1 MATTGYYYLHTNG
14 TLLFKHAYLD
24 GAEQEFEFRESP
36 FAVMFWKVDAQRRED
51 MWRVLI
57 EALALGGE
65 PQGITKLANMAGC
78 NDHDAKVY
86 AERIGVRVDSPGS
99 AFKWGA
105 ITRRERTSGMNHTG
119 FGGTALEAMADL
131 CKNMG
136 YRANKVWPV
145 SFEQLVRG

>member
-36 FAVMFWKVDAQRRED
+36 FAVMFWKVDAQKRED

-78 NDHDAKVY
+78 NDHDAQVY
-86 AERIGVRVDSPGS
+86 AERIGVRLTRYDSGQWAAACQKGAAFNPSSCS
-99 AFKWGA
+99 ALQAMG
-105 ITRRERTSGMNHTG
+105 ELCRT
-119 FGGTALEAMADL
+119 L
-131 CKNMG
+131 G
-136 YRANKVWPV
+136 YRANKLWPV
-145 SFEQLVRG
+145 SFADLVRG